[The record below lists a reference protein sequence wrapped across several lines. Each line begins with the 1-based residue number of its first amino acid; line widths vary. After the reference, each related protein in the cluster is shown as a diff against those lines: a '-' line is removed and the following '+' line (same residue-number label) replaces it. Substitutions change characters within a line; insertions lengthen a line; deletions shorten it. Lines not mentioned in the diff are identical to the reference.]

1 MLFAQCENDSLQA
14 YNAMTSAM
22 QNTPIYAENTGE
34 SMFSSSSPFSWNALG
49 VHVVC
54 LLRETTT
61 TTNPLLLLHFY
72 LRCSCR
78 KHSEYFSHGN
88 HSTALHHVCTLVLN
102 RPKHQLTNSAVLHLV
117 CTLVLNRPKH
127 QLTPLRYI

>member
-22 QNTPIYAENTGE
+22 QKTPIYAENTGE

-54 LLRETTT
+54 LLRDTTQRQT
-61 TTNPLLLLHFY
+61 LFFFFTFIFGAAAENTLSISRMEIT
-72 LRCSCR
+72 LR
-78 KHSEYFSHGN
+78 
-88 HSTALHHVCTLVLN
+88 
-102 RPKHQLTNSAVLHLV
+102 
-117 CTLVLNRPKH
+117 
-127 QLTPLRYI
+127 RYIMSVLLS